1 MSIHSLYFLIYAVL
15 ATIVVVFMAW
25 GYIHQ
30 NRKDGSPINYTLLE
44 AVFALAMA
52 MWTGVAATE
61 AAYNTNVVNIAIT
74 IFFTLVWIGT
84 GIMLLVVRLTGG
96 QGSGKPV

>member
-25 GYIHQ
+25 GYISQ
-30 NRKDGSPINYTLLE
+30 NRKNGAPINYTLLE
-44 AVFALAMA
+44 AVFAVAIA

-61 AAYNTNVVNIAIT
+61 AVYNTNVVNIAIT
-74 IFFTLVWIGT
+74 LFLALVWTGT
-84 GIMLLVVRLTGG
+84 GILLLVTRLTGG
-96 QGSGKPV
+96 HGKTA